1 MLRLSFVL
9 SEDSNPRRRAQYG
22 GHARGWY
29 GLPHHPYRGRPPHVP
44 DLIGAAGSYAG
55 GVNDDRERPLS
66 GRVAVVTGASH
77 EIGAA
82 MAEELAR
89 LGAAVAIAHRE
100 APELASAVADR
111 IRAAGGRAIEVD
123 SDLSHVDDNRR
134 LVDRAIEELGRLDV
148 FVANA
153 GLTRW
158 APFLDVD
165 EETWDTVV
173 DLNLKGSYFGAQAA
187 ARQMVAHGEGGRIVF
202 SSSVTGTLAIAN
214 ASAYAVTKAG
224 LQHMAR
230 VLALELGAHGITVN
244 ALAIGATV
252 NERNLADDP
261 VYAEH
266 WADVLPSGRAGTP
279 GDVAAA
285 LGFLVSPGAAQVTGH
300 TLTVDGGWSGIG
312 VTP

>member
-1 MLRLSFVL
+1 MA
-9 SEDSNPRRRAQYG
+9 DG
-22 GHARGWY
+22 T
-29 GLPHHPYRGRPPHVP
+29 
-44 DLIGAAGSYAG
+44 
-55 GVNDDRERPLS
+55 RPLA
-66 GRVAVVTGASH
+66 GRVALVTGASH

-82 MAEELAR
+82 MAEELAAR
-89 LGAAVAIAHRE
+89 GAAVAIAHHG
-100 APELASAVADR
+100 ATELAEAVVGR
-111 IRAAGGRAIEVD
+111 ILAAGGRATAVD
-123 SDLSHVDDNRR
+123 GDLSRVGDNR
-134 LVDRAIEELGRLDV
+134 LVVDRAVAELGRLDI

-165 EETWDTVV
+165 EETWDAVV

-187 ARQMVAHGEGGRIVF
+187 ARRMVAQGEGGRIVF

-230 VLALELGAHGITVN
+230 VLALELGVHGITVN

-261 VYAEH
+261 EYARH
-266 WADVLPSGRAGTP
+266 WGDVLPSGRAGTP
-279 GDVAAA
+279 NDVAAA
-285 LGFLVSPGAAQVTGH
+285 VGFLVSAEAAQVTGH

-312 VTP
+312 RTP

>member
-1 MLRLSFVL
+1 MRTPAPYAHPV
-9 SEDSNPRRRAQYG
+9 EP
-22 GHARGWY
+22 
-29 GLPHHPYRGRPPHVP
+29 GLA
-44 DLIGAAGSYAG
+44 I
-55 GVNDDRERPLS
+55 EPLA

-82 MAEELAR
+82 MAETLAAR
-89 LGAAVAIAHRE
+89 GAAVVVAHHGEPARGE
-100 APELASAVADR
+100 AVVER
-111 IRAAGGRAIEVD
+111 IRTAGGRALAVD
-123 SDLSHVDDNRR
+123 ADLSRVDDNRR
-134 LVDRAIEELGRLDV
+134 LVERTVAELGRLDV

-158 APFLDVD
+158 APFLEVE

-187 ARQMVAHGEGGRIVF
+187 ARQMVAQGDGGRIVF

-261 VYAEH
+261 GYAEH
-266 WADVLPSGRAGTP
+266 WAGVAPAGRAGTP
-279 GDVAAA
+279 VDVAAA
-285 LGFLVSPGAAQVTGH
+285 LAFLVSEQAAIVTGH
-300 TLTVDGGWSGIG
+300 TLAVDGGWSGVG
-312 VTP
+312 RTP

>member
-1 MLRLSFVL
+1 VHSTAVRSTDGTGCRTIHIG
-9 SEDSNPRRRAQYG
+9 EDP
-22 GHARGWY
+22 HA
-29 GLPHHPYRGRPPHVP
+29 PP

-55 GVNDDRERPLS
+55 DVDDERARPLS

-89 LGAAVAIAHRE
+89 RGAAVAIAHQG
-100 APELASAVADR
+100 APELAAAVAGR
-111 IRAAGGRAIEVD
+111 IRGAGGRVIEVD
-123 SDLSHVDDNRR
+123 GDLSLVDDNRR
-134 LVDRAIEELGRLDV
+134 LVERTVEELGRLDV

-165 EETWDTVV
+165 EKTWDAVV

-187 ARQMVAHGEGGRIVF
+187 ARQMVEQGSSGRIVF
-202 SSSVTGTLAIAN
+202 SSSVTGSLAIAN

-261 VYAEH
+261 DYAQH
-266 WADVLPSGRAGTP
+266 WAGVLPTCRVGTP
-279 GDVAAA
+279 SDVAAA
-285 LGFLVSPGAAQVTGH
+285 LGFLVSAEAAQVTGH
-300 TLTVDGGWSGIG
+300 TLAVDGGWSGMG
-312 VTP
+312 GTP